1 MAPPKLPPTQLRKQ
15 TPKQPPT
22 QLSKQPTKQTPKQPP
37 TQPVE
42 QLAKEPAKTPVKP
55 WRNSHAKRQLEQDL
69 LSGVVSLDK
78 TMKGQAVREMRPC
91 YKEFPLHQFSAR
103 LRDARKTIN
112 TKKGSTKAGI
122 TGLSTDRVAFP
133 PMTHDVDG
141 RRRWEGSAAK
151 KLLKE
156 DMKEGMHKI
165 MRPKELWESRS
176 EYAEF
181 ELKVFCNHIYQSH
194 KTKIFCDFKAS
205 KKAKQKEGPE
215 E

>member
-1 MAPPKLPPTQLRKQ
+1 
-15 TPKQPPT
+15 
-22 QLSKQPTKQTPKQPP
+22 
-37 TQPVE
+37 
-42 QLAKEPAKTPVKP
+42 
-55 WRNSHAKRQLEQDL
+55 
-69 LSGVVSLDK
+69 
-78 TMKGQAVREMRPC
+78 MKGKAVREMRPC

-112 TKKGSTKAGI
+112 TKQGSTKVGI
-122 TGLSTDRVAFP
+122 TGLAADRVAFP

-141 RRRWEGSAAK
+141 RRRWEGSAAE

-165 MRPKELWESRS
+165 MKPKELWESRA

-181 ELKVFCNHIYQSH
+181 ELKVFRNHIYQSH
-194 KTKIFCDFKAS
+194 KTKIFRDFKAS
-205 KKAKQKEGPE
+205 KIAKQKEGLE